1 MTSKSMGAKI
11 LAISILLGLTIM
23 YLLPIYVMVTT
34 SLKTP
39 EEISQ
44 GHYLV
49 PTGTPQW
56 SNYTEVLFGSPR
68 FRSEMITRLKNS
80 IIISFSVTAL
90 AAFFGGLSGYY
101 LSRNKSLFSR
111 GLFVL
116 VGIGLYL
123 PYQVVI
129 IPLSILMSKT
139 GLNQS
144 YMGLIL
150 SYLILNMPLATV
162 LLGTFFLGVPRE
174 LEEAALVDGASKIQI
189 FFKIIVPISLP
200 AYASVAIIVF
210 TQVWNEFFLA
220 LTLSSRNT
228 QTVQVVMAE
237 AKGTTLVLYNLQMA
251 AALIAV
257 AIPLFFFLFLSRY
270 FVRGILAGA
279 LKGG

>member
-1 MTSKSMGAKI
+1 MTSKSLGAKI

-23 YLLPIYVMVTT
+23 YLLPIYVMVVT

>member
-1 MTSKSMGAKI
+1 MTSKSLGAKV

-44 GHYLV
+44 GQYLL
-49 PTGTPQW
+49 PTGNPQW

-80 IIISFSVTAL
+80 IVITFSVTAL

-111 GLFVL
+111 GLFIL

-144 YMGLIL
+144 YAGLIL

-162 LLGTFFLGVPRE
+162 LLGTFFLGIPKE

-189 FFKIIVPISLP
+189 FFKIVVPISLP